1 MSSILK
7 VKNKTTPQSIRIETN
22 ILEPQSISQSHAT
35 FLFKNTGVMDKN
47 TTVIMP
53 ILCDD
58 VDNHLYLTA
67 GAFGLVETATLK
79 YAGNTIAQTDNVG
92 GFQSVRQLL
101 HPQEKRNLV
110 NAVNTGAPYC
120 WAASQDW
127 KNKADGLDLG
137 GILLPPQIDDLIRQ
151 EDGRLT
157 LKADVWNRNETPLS
171 TFPQF
176 IPTVAQPLPED
187 GDVGL
192 GKHKRYLLGT
202 DRATT
207 FIASITLEDLFP
219 ELMKD
224 IQIPLFLLNEQLS
237 LELIFTPVR
246 ERGFPDFANAG
257 NPSPKRDITIDTH
270 GTHIVQDL
278 LYYDDNTQDR
288 IRAENNSP
296 NGISI
301 TYGDLVNVRTTLVNP
316 NQTLVA
322 AAGEERSVVGDYTV
336 DVGLDNMT
344 LRYIVMSLGDEEGLD
359 NPINPARSNYML
371 GKYNSLAPQL
381 EDNGLEMNLIINNS
395 PVYPENV
402 GSFARQYNGLQQ
414 VFGGVPLQ
422 VPKGCYTWE
431 ASVLDKY
438 AISQLVNGSTT
449 APQPVPSVGDLWW
462 VDAEERQGGN
472 CLLALYDNSAN
483 GNFKGLPI
491 TALTGGSRYLGV
503 NLTTTYANVR
513 GAGTKIGNSSVRIR
527 IRNKFTAISNEL
539 YQEQSLTNRVMN
551 IWSCVERTMMIK
563 GGDIFVSEN

>member
-1 MSSILK
+1 
-7 VKNKTTPQSIRIETN
+7 
-22 ILEPQSISQSHAT
+22 
-35 FLFKNTGVMDKN
+35 
-47 TTVIMP
+47 
-53 ILCDD
+53 
-58 VDNHLYLTA
+58 
-67 GAFGLVETATLK
+67 
-79 YAGNTIAQTDNVG
+79 
-92 GFQSVRQLL
+92 
-101 HPQEKRNLV
+101 
-110 NAVNTGAPYC
+110 
-120 WAASQDW
+120 
-127 KNKADGLDLG
+127 
-137 GILLPPQIDDLIRQ
+137 
-151 EDGRLT
+151 
-157 LKADVWNRNETPLS
+157 
-171 TFPQF
+171 
-176 IPTVAQPLPED
+176 
-187 GDVGL
+187 
-192 GKHKRYLLGT
+192 
-202 DRATT
+202 
-207 FIASITLEDLFP
+207 
-219 ELMKD
+219 
-224 IQIPLFLLNEQLS
+224 
-237 LELIFTPVR
+237 
-246 ERGFPDFANAG
+246 
-257 NPSPKRDITIDTH
+257 
-270 GTHIVQDL
+270 
-278 LYYDDNTQDR
+278 
-288 IRAENNSP
+288 
-296 NGISI
+296 
-301 TYGDLVNVRTTLVNP
+301 
-316 NQTLVA
+316 
-322 AAGEERSVVGDYTV
+322 
-336 DVGLDNMT
+336 
-344 LRYIVMSLGDEEGLD
+344 MSLGDEEGLD
-359 NPINPARSNYML
+359 NPVNPARSNYML